1 MAEPY
6 NRKLVL
12 ETGEEFYGRGFGDPR
27 DGVGMAVFDT
37 SMVGYQQIVSDPTYA
52 FQIVVMTYPVIGN
65 YGICDDDSESRTP
78 LLGGLVVRDYNDH
91 PSNFRY
97 TRTLSE
103 FLEENRI
110 PGLCQV
116 DTRRLTRALRDGG
129 SRRAL
134 ITAADTPL
142 EDALKALRE
151 APEARD
157 AVRRVSRKK
166 PRFYRTPRHRFNV
179 AAVDLGIKR
188 SLVRCLRERGCN
200 VTVFPCDATAQDI
213 RAMHCDGVLFS
224 NGPGDP
230 KDAPFAVET
239 ARALL
244 GSVPVLGVGLGH
256 QVVALACGA
265 DTCRL
270 ACGHHGANHPV
281 RCPQT
286 GKLEITVQNHD
297 YAVREDSLEG
307 TGLCVTRVDLIDG
320 SVEALLDEE
329 RRVLTAQYCPESA
342 PGFACGDETFD
353 RFIEFMREAKRNA

>member
-12 ETGEEFYGRGFGDPR
+12 ETGEEFYGRGFGDLR
-27 DGVGMAVFDT
+27 ESVGMVVFDT

-52 FQIVVMTYPVIGN
+52 FQIVAMTYPVIGS
-65 YGICDDDSESRTP
+65 YGVSDDDFESASP
-78 LLGGLVVRDYNDH
+78 LLGGLVVRDYNDR

-103 FLEENRI
+103 YLEESRI
-110 PGLCQV
+110 PGICQV
-116 DTRRLTRALRDGG
+116 DTRRLTRIVRDGG
-129 SRRAL
+129 SRRAI
-134 ITAADTPL
+134 ITDADTPL
-142 EDALKALRE
+142 EKALETMRT
-151 APEARD
+151 APQTRD

-166 PRFYRTPRHRFNV
+166 PRLYRTPRHQFSV

-188 SLVRCLRERGCN
+188 SLVRSLSARGCN
-200 VTVFPCDATAQDI
+200 VTVVPCDATARDI
-213 RAMHCDGVLFS
+213 RSMRCDGVLFS

-239 ARALL
+239 ARALR
-244 GSVPVLGVGLGH
+244 GSMPIFGVGLGH
-256 QVVALACGA
+256 QIVALACGA
-265 DTCRL
+265 DTLRL
-270 ACGHHGANHPV
+270 ARGHHGANHPV

-307 TGLCVTRVDLIDG
+307 TGLRVTRVDLTDG
-320 SVEALLDEE
+320 AIEALLCE
-329 RRVLTAQYCPESA
+329 RDRVVTAQYCPESA
-342 PGFACGDETFD
+342 PGVANGDATFD
-353 RFIEFMREAKRNA
+353 RFIDFMKEAKRNA